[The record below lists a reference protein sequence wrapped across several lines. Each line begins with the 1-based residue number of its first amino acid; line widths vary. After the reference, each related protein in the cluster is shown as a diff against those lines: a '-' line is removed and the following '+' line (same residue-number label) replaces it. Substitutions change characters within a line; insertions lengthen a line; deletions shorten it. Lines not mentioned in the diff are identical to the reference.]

1 MRMGDQSVN
10 GQHKLNI
17 DTGHQDNF
25 QILKC
30 GNSTKK
36 EKSFFL
42 FTKIFHLTL
51 RMNFLKERNIFYDPD
66 PQCPGTD
73 QCIWSLIMRPGAV
86 LILSIVSII
95 H

>member
-17 DTGHQDNF
+17 DTGHRDNF

-36 EKSFFL
+36 EKF
-42 FTKIFHLTL
+42 IFYSQKYFSAL
-51 RMNFLKERNIFYDPD
+51 NFLKERNIFYDPD